1 MNIHFEQAARENKLA
16 ELQILKQSLEEKDK
30 RIWELE
36 KKVER
41 LEGML
46 NRVAALRGAFPQPQP
61 QPLPAYRDVPKR
73 WSVR

>member
-16 ELQILKQSLEEKDK
+16 ELEILKQSLEQKDK

-36 KKVER
+36 KKVEL

-61 QPLPAYRDVPKR
+61 QPLPAYRNVPKR